1 MTNRKKISLASLV
14 LISLGCLGAS
24 DIQWATVTDG
34 SLNSNLKVTGRIIPQ
49 ENAQSIESARV
60 QGRVTQVLKREGELV
75 QTGTPLFAISSAD
88 CISLMQ
94 EKQTAQKLGIAEL
107 KDSADRRERQLG
119 LAITADGQ
127 CRIVASH
134 SGTLTKRQVEL
145 GATFNVGDPL
155 ANIVDIGKLTV
166 ELDIP
171 ESYLFQVKV
180 NQPVTLELASNPGQK
195 TITFI
200 KDILPYIDPNT
211 RTSKARL
218 VPIPLPTGTTPDFL
232 VFGEIQTGNQQP
244 ILMVPSSA
252 LVFSHDKQYVVK
264 QTSPQPVSI
273 PVEVINES
281 DNVSSIRVAPETGL
295 SAGDM
300 VASKGAIYLYKKLN
314 PE

>member
-1 MTNRKKISLASLV
+1 MTYRKKISLAGLG
-14 LISLGCLGAS
+14 LIALGLLGAT
-24 DIQWATVTDG
+24 DIQWAAVTDG

-75 QTGTPLFAISSAD
+75 QVGTPLFAISSAD

-94 EKQTAQKLGIAEL
+94 EKQTAQKLGIQEMQ
-107 KDSADRRERQLG
+107 DSADRRERQLG
-119 LAITADGQ
+119 LAITAGGE

-180 NQPVTLELASNPGQK
+180 NQPVSLELASNPGQK
-195 TITFI
+195 TTTFI

-218 VPIPLPTGTTPDFL
+218 VPIPLPPGTTPDFL

-264 QTSPQPVSI
+264 QTSPQPLAI

-300 VASKGAIYLYKKLN
+300 VASKGAIFLYRKLN